1 MKPHLAFIGASMMFA
16 ASLAAAE
23 SKAQDFTRTFT
34 SPLLDITVGVQF
46 GPSNYSGRLQTSFAN
61 VYGVG
66 QVGRNNQ
73 AYVIQDGV
81 KNVAHIVQVGPNA
94 SAGVIQDGFRNH
106 ANIVQIA
113 NGWAFTSG
121 AP

>member
-1 MKPHLAFIGASMMFA
+1 MKPHLALMGASMMFA
-16 ASLAAAE
+16 ASLTSAE
-23 SKAQDFTRTFT
+23 SKAQDYTRTFV

-46 GPSNYSGRLQTSFAN
+46 GPSNQSGRLQTSYAN

-66 QVGRNNQ
+66 QVGKNNQ
-73 AYVIQDGV
+73 AIAIQDGV
-81 KNVAHIVQVGPNA
+81 VNVGHIVQVGPNA
-94 SAGVIQDGFRNH
+94 SGAIIQDGYRNH

-113 NGWAFTSG
+113 NGWSFTSG